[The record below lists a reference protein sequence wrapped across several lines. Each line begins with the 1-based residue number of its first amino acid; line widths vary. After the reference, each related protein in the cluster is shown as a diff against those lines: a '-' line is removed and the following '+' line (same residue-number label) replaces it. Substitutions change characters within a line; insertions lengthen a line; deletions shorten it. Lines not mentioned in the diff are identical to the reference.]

1 MKNIIKLL
9 ALLPL
14 FTACDDLF
22 DPAIENVRDLSS
34 MPDDP
39 VYSHGVMS
47 NAYVLLQDCY
57 RSAPLSD
64 VATDD
69 AVSNDNSNAW
79 RSMAT
84 GSWTAQNDPGER
96 SQWKVCYNAIQY
108 LNLFL
113 ENMDGVEWAR
123 DEVVQQL
130 FKDRLQGEAYGL
142 RAVHMWFLLRAHG
155 GWSADGQLLGVP
167 IKTAS
172 ETPESDFTQPRDT
185 YQDCVDQI
193 LEDCQKAIELLPLD
207 YKDHTIGE
215 IPQKY
220 LDIMTNIAEDDAKV
234 STYDRVNGTGATGR
248 ISARIAEAVR
258 AQVTLLAAS
267 PAFSK
272 GTTVTWEDAANYAAT
287 VLDRIGGVSG
297 MDADGYTW
305 FANTTEITNL
315 ANGAVPAE
323 VIWRSNMETNLTL
336 ETDNFPPTLYGNG
349 RINPTQNLVDA
360 FPMANGYPITD
371 AANSGYDPNNPYADR
386 DPRLAAY
393 IVFDGSMQGTPDT
406 QITTGSYGT
415 STDALNRESGK
426 STRTGYYL
434 RKLLRKDCNPNPQY
448 NTSQKHYTARIR
460 YTEIF
465 LAYAEA
471 ANEAWGPQGKG
482 SHSYSAYDVIK
493 AIRSRAGVGAD
504 NGDAYLESIKNDK
517 DKMRELIRNERRLEL
532 CFENVRFYDLRRWKA
547 DLTETARGVN
557 ITKEQ
562 DGSLKYTT
570 IDVENRDYQPYMN
583 YGPIPYS
590 EVLNFGFVQNQGW

>member
-1 MKNIIKLL
+1 MKNIIKLV

-34 MPDDP
+34 MSDDP

-113 ENMDGVEWAR
+113 ENMDDVEWAR

-220 LDIMTNIAEDDAKV
+220 LDIMSNIAEDDAKV

-248 ISARIAEAVR
+248 ISARIVEAVR
-258 AQVTLLAAS
+258 AQVTLFAAS

-272 GTTVTWEDAANYAAT
+272 GTTVKWEDAANYAAT

-371 AANSGYDPNNPYADR
+371 AANSGYDSNNPYADR

-393 IVFDGSMQGTPDT
+393 IVFDGSVQGTSDT

-415 STDALNRESGK
+415 NTDALNRESGK

-532 CFENVRFYDLRRWKA
+532 CFENIRFYDLRRWKA